1 MEIMEYLC
9 RAEQRG
15 RMMAATTTPCIPFKN
30 ECPIEG
36 HPFLPNNKGGLLL
49 SHQTKVSSQ
58 TAGNRRI
65 RKPLQYGKEKGV
77 NLFS

>member
-15 RMMAATTTPCIPFKN
+15 RMMAATITPCIPFKN
-30 ECPIEG
+30 ECPVEG
-36 HPFLPNNKGGLLL
+36 HPFLPNNKDGLLL

-58 TAGNRRI
+58 TAGNRRM
-65 RKPLQYGKEKGV
+65 RKPLQYSKEKGV

>member
-1 MEIMEYLC
+1 
-9 RAEQRG
+9 
-15 RMMAATTTPCIPFKN
+15 MAATITPRIPFKN
-30 ECPIEG
+30 ECPVEG
-36 HPFLPNNKGGLLL
+36 HPFLPNNKDGLLL

-77 NLFS
+77 NQFS

>member
-1 MEIMEYLC
+1 MKIMEYLC

-30 ECPIEG
+30 ECLIEG

>member
-15 RMMAATTTPCIPFKN
+15 RMMAATITPCIPFKN

-36 HPFLPNNKGGLLL
+36 HPFLPNKKSGILLVHHYRDVNYF
-49 SHQTKVSSQ
+49 SRENGK
-58 TAGNRRI
+58 
-65 RKPLQYGKEKGV
+65 RKD
-77 NLFS
+77 F